1 MTEQSS
7 DSQRYSFPAEGE
19 LPGEDDMQVAPDE
32 AMTAH
37 ADAAGDPEQVDPG
50 GYPHAPSR
58 DVPRLA
64 TDPTG
69 TGPDHPLPQPGMP
82 AGPGEHNAQVE
93 PADEADQVEKGS
105 A

>member
-1 MTEQSS
+1 MSEQSS
-7 DSQRYSFPAEGE
+7 DSQRYSFPAQGE
-19 LPGEDDMQVAPDE
+19 VPGEDDMQVAPDE

-37 ADAAGDPEQVDPG
+37 TEAAGAPEQVDPG

-58 DVPRLA
+58 DVPPIA
-64 TDPTG
+64 TDPSG
-69 TGPDHPLPQPGMP
+69 SAPDPLPQPGMP

-93 PADEADQVEKGS
+93 PADEADRLEKGS

>member
-7 DSQRYSFPAEGE
+7 ESQRYSFPADGE
-19 LPGEDDMQVAPDE
+19 VPGEDDMQVAPDG

-37 ADAAGDPEQVDPG
+37 SDAAGDPEQVDPG

-58 DVPRLA
+58 DVPRLE

-69 TGPDHPLPQPGMP
+69 TGPGPPLPQPRVA

-93 PADEADQVEKGS
+93 PEDEADRVEKGS